1 MKKLVA
7 IAALVVSSSAL
18 ANSDWISIP
27 SETANRAFLDRASF
41 IEGADKSGIT
51 LLRSYEEK
59 VTLGD
64 DAQTGAELFPHRSAK
79 IRYAVECS
87 TKKVAMESW
96 ELYSG
101 NLGDGKVVWAD
112 RETGILALSTPNS
125 TEEWIAFNAVCSQDA
140 ALRKVVRHYASAD
153 R

>member
-1 MKKLVA
+1 MKKIIA
-7 IAALVVSSSAL
+7 IAALAFSSA
-18 ANSDWISIP
+18 AMADSDWISIP
-27 SETANRAFLDRASF
+27 SEISSRAFLDRASF
-41 IEGADKSGIT
+41 IEGANKTGIT

-59 VTLGD
+59 MTLGD

-87 TKKVAMESW
+87 TKKVAIESW

-112 RETGILALSTPNS
+112 QVTGILALSKPDS
-125 TEEWIAFNAVCSQDA
+125 TEEWIAFKAVCSQDA
-140 ALRKVVRHYASAD
+140 ALRQVVRRYASTD